1 MARFNDAWKLD
12 IEGHAAF
19 LRMHETLR
27 AEIRKR
33 HDRSVPLADEVL
45 DRWEKAEDLGFGKG
59 CSIYDAS
66 LVLGDVTVGENT
78 WVGPFTVLDGRGGLR
93 IGSYCSI
100 STGVQIYSHD
110 TVAWAL
116 SGGRAAERRA
126 ATSIG
131 DCCYIGPNSI
141 VASGVQIGDHC
152 VVGALSL
159 VKDDVAS
166 HTIVGGIPG
175 RVLGRVEIDEKGEVE
190 LIYD

>member
-1 MARFNDAWKLD
+1 MARFNDDWKLD
-12 IEGHAAF
+12 VEGHAAF
-19 LRMHETLR
+19 RRMHEALR

-33 HDRSVPLADEVL
+33 HDRTVPLGDEVL
-45 DRWEKAEDLGFGKG
+45 DRWEKAEDLGFGAG
-59 CSIYDAS
+59 TSIYDAS
-66 LVLGDVTVGENT
+66 LVLGDVSVGENT

-159 VKDDVAS
+159 VKENVAS
-166 HTIVGGIPG
+166 HTIVGGIPSQ
-175 RVLGRVEIDEKGEVE
+175 VLGRVEIHETGEVE